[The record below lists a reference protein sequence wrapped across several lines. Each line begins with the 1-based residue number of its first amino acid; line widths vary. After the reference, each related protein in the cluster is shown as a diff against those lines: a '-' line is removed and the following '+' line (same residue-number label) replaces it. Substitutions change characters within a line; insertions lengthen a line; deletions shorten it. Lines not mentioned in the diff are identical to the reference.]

1 MIRNSNRSLSYNMAK
16 IREEVMP
23 IEWLSDK
30 KLVDL

>member
-1 MIRNSNRSLSYNMAK
+1 MIRNSDRSLNYNMTK

-23 IEWLSDK
+23 LEWLSDK